1 MFTLSHYGPLLA
13 AGTEDWWTQQFF
25 GLEQTQRFVLIIVAI
40 GCVTCTIISVVA
52 IVGKIIESMHKRR
65 VETEMKRELL
75 DRGMSADEVARVVE
89 SAQPKDF
96 LERWAAAQGKAK
108 TP

>member
-1 MFTLSHYGPLLA
+1 MLTLSHYGPLLA
-13 AGTEDWWTQQFF
+13 TGTVGWWSEQFS
-25 GLEQTQRFVLIIVAI
+25 GLEQSQRFVLLIVAI
-40 GCVTCTIISVVA
+40 GCLTIIIVSTVA
-52 IVGKIIESMHKRR
+52 IVSTLIDTMHKRR

-108 TP
+108 KP